1 MDTNPAP
8 APNEASTTKARVTG
22 LLAQFAE
29 FLRKTNAL
37 AVAIGICLGLAV
49 KDVVD
54 GVVACFIQPII
65 DLVKISDGPWGFRLW
80 IFEIGRFIGVCINFV
95 IIAWVLFLISK
106 WFIKEEKKAA

>member
-1 MDTNPAP
+1 MDTNPTP
-8 APNEASTTKARVTG
+8 SPSKAVLAG
-22 LLAQFAE
+22 FIAQFGE

-65 DLVKISDGPWGFRLW
+65 SLVKIGDGPWGLQIW
-80 IFEIGRFIGVCINFV
+80 IFQVGRFLGIVVNFL